1 MPIRA
6 VLFDLGDTLVSYYQ
20 PSDFMPTL
28 RRSLDACL
36 QVLGQAPLGSGE
48 AWTDLIHQALEL
60 NQERADLAVWPLEE
74 RLRMLFG
81 RYASLDTE
89 LIERLAQAFLQPI
102 FATAQVGHDALPV
115 LLGLKRRGVKTGIVS
130 NTPWGS
136 PGRVWR
142 SELARHELLTAV
154 DAVVFCQDVGWRKP
168 HPTPFR
174 RALELIGVAA
184 KDAAFVGDNPVW
196 DVEGAESAGL
206 LPILLGGRH
215 PLHMSGRAIIAPT
228 LPDVLVTVD
237 QLNSTANTGPQ
248 PMLA

>member
-20 PSDFMPTL
+20 PPDFMPIL

-36 QVLGQAPLGSGE
+36 QVLGQAPLSGE
-48 AWTDLIHQALEL
+48 AWTHLIHQALEL

-81 RYASLDTE
+81 PYACLDTE

-174 RALELIGVAA
+174 RALEMIGVAA
-184 KDAAFVGDNPVW
+184 KDAVFVGDNPVW

-228 LPDVLVTVD
+228 LPDVLVAVD
-237 QLNSTANTGPQ
+237 QLNSTANSGPQ

>member
-20 PSDFMPTL
+20 PQQFLPIL
-28 RRSLDACL
+28 RRSLDDCL
-36 QVLGQAPLGSGE
+36 RALGHNPTSGE
-48 AWTDLIHQALEL
+48 DAIDLLHQALEL
-60 NQERADLAVWPLEE
+60 NQERGDLAVWPLEE
-74 RLRMLFG
+74 RLRVLFSP
-81 RYASLDTE
+81 YAHLDTE
-89 LIERLAQAFLQPI
+89 LTERLSHVFLQPI
-102 FATAQVGHDALPV
+102 FATAQVHHAALPV
-115 LLGLKRRGVKTGIVS
+115 LMGLKRRGVRTGIVS

-136 PGRVWR
+136 SGRIWR
-142 SELARHELLTAV
+142 SELARHELLPAV
-154 DAVVFCQDVGWRKP
+154 DAVVFCRDVGWRKP
-168 HPTPFR
+168 HPAPFR
-174 RALELIGVAA
+174 RALEMLAVAE

-196 DVEGAESAGL
+196 DVEGAEGAGL

-228 LPDVLVTVD
+228 LPDVLGMVD

>member
-20 PSDFMPTL
+20 PQDFLPIL

-36 QVLGQAPLGSGE
+36 QVLGQAPRSGE
-48 AWTDLIHQALEL
+48 ARTDLIHQALDL
-60 NQERADLAVWPLEE
+60 NQERADLAAWPLEE

-81 RYASLDTE
+81 PDASLDTE
-89 LIERLAQAFLQPI
+89 LAERLAQAFLQPV
-102 FATAQVGHDALPV
+102 FSTAQVSHDALAV

-142 SELARHELLTAV
+142 SELARHGLLTAV

-168 HPTPFR
+168 HPAPFR
-174 RALELIGVAA
+174 RALEIIGVAA

-237 QLNSTANTGPQ
+237 QLNSTASTGPQ

>member
-1 MPIRA
+1 MLGTAPRAAKPRPISFTRPWSSTRSA
-6 VLFDLGDTLVSYYQ
+6 
-20 PSDFMPTL
+20 PTSPCGPW
-28 RRSLDACL
+28 RNGCGCCSA
-36 QVLGQAPLGSGE
+36 
-48 AWTDLIHQALEL
+48 
-60 NQERADLAVWPLEE
+60 
-74 RLRMLFG
+74 
-81 RYASLDTE
+81 RYANLDTE
-89 LIERLAQAFLQPI
+89 LTERLAQAFLQPI
-102 FATAQVGHDALPV
+102 FATAQVDTMPFRCSWGS
-115 LLGLKRRGVKTGIVS
+115 KRRGVKTGIVS

-142 SELARHELLTAV
+142 SELARHELATAV
-154 DAVVFCQDVGWRKP
+154 DAVVFCRDVGWRKP

-228 LPDVLVTVD
+228 LPDVLATVD

>member
-36 QVLGQAPLGSGE
+36 QVLGQAPLGGE
-48 AWTDLIHQALEL
+48 AGTDLIHQALEL

-81 RYASLDTE
+81 RYASLDAE

-102 FATAQVGHDALPV
+102 FATARVGHDALPV
-115 LLGLKRRGVKTGIVS
+115 LLGLERRGVKTGIVS

-142 SELARHELLTAV
+142 SELARHELLNAV

>member
-6 VLFDLGDTLVSYYQ
+6 VLFDLADTLVSYYQ
-20 PSDFMPTL
+20 PQDFMPIL
-28 RRSLDACL
+28 RRSLEACL
-36 QVLGQAPLGSGE
+36 QVLGQAPPSGE
-48 AWTDLIHQALEL
+48 ARTDLIHRALEL
-60 NQERADLAVWPLEE
+60 NQERADLAVWPLDE

-81 RYASLDTE
+81 PYASLDTA
-89 LIERLAQAFLQPI
+89 LTERLAQAFLQPV
-102 FATAQVGHDALPV
+102 FATARVGHDTLPV

-142 SELARHELLTAV
+142 AELARHELLTAV
-154 DAVVFCQDVGWRKP
+154 DTVVFCQDVGWRKP

-174 RALELIGVAA
+174 RALEMIGVAA

>member
-20 PSDFMPTL
+20 PSDFMPIL

-36 QVLGQAPLGSGE
+36 QVLGQAPLGGE

>member
-20 PSDFMPTL
+20 PQDFLPIL

-36 QVLGQAPLGSGE
+36 QVLGQAPRSGE
-48 AWTDLIHQALEL
+48 ARTDLIHQALDL
-60 NQERADLAVWPLEE
+60 NQERADLAAWPLEE

-81 RYASLDTE
+81 PDANLDTE
-89 LIERLAQAFLQPI
+89 LTERLAQAFLQPV
-102 FATAQVGHDALPV
+102 FSTAQVSHDALAV

-142 SELARHELLTAV
+142 SELARRGLLTAV

-168 HPTPFR
+168 HPAPFR
-174 RALELIGVAA
+174 RALEIIGVAA

-237 QLNSTANTGPQ
+237 QLNSTASTGPQ

>member
-20 PSDFMPTL
+20 PQDFLPIL

-36 QVLGQAPLGSGE
+36 QALGQDPLNG
-48 AWTDLIHQALEL
+48 AARTDLLHQALEL

-74 RLRMLFG
+74 RLRMLFD
-81 RYASLDTE
+81 RHASLDAGLT
-89 LIERLAQAFLQPI
+89 ERLMQQFLEPI
-102 FATAQVGHDALPV
+102 FATAQVSHDALPV
-115 LLGLKRRGVKTGIVS
+115 LLGLRRRGIKTGIVS

-142 SELARHELLTAV
+142 TELARHQLLTAL

-174 RALELIGVAA
+174 RALEMIGVAPT
-184 KDAAFVGDNPVW
+184 DAAFVGDNPVW

-215 PLHMSGRAIIAPT
+215 PLHMSGRAIIAPA
-228 LPDVLVTVD
+228 LSDIPATVD
-237 QLNSTANTGPQ
+237 QLNSTASTGPQ

>member
-20 PSDFMPTL
+20 PSDFMPIL

-36 QVLGQAPLGSGE
+36 QVLGQARLGGE
-48 AWTDLIHQALEL
+48 AWTHLIHQALEL

-81 RYASLDTE
+81 PYASLDTE

-102 FATAQVGHDALPV
+102 FATAQVAHDTLPV
-115 LLGLKRRGVKTGIVS
+115 LQGLERRGVKTGIVS

-142 SELARHELLTAV
+142 AELARHELLTAV

-174 RALELIGVAA
+174 RALEMIGVAA
-184 KDAAFVGDNPVW
+184 KDAVFVGDNPVW